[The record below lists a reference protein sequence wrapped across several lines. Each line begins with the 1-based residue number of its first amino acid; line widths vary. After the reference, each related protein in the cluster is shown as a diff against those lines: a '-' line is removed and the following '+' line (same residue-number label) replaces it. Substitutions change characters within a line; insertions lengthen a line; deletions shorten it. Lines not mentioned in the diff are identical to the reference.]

1 VDSKR
6 TLGENIADNGGLRE
20 AIRAYRKYTAR
31 RGPEPKLPGLEKL
44 THEQLFFLTF
54 ANVSKTSIIFL
65 WRYTG
70 QSSKLMYTEFST
82 GCMKQEVTNSRVL
95 YACILDIH

>member
-20 AIRAYRKYTAR
+20 AILAYREYTVR
-31 RGPEPKLPGLEKL
+31 KGREPKLPGLEQL

-54 ANVSKTSIIFL
+54 ANVSKTGVTSYSHV
-65 WRYTG
+65 R
-70 QSSKLMYTEFST
+70 MYTAELKTDIYLIQYWLFEAGRDSLTDPST
-82 GCMKQEVTNSRVL
+82 V
-95 YACILDIH
+95 